1 MVLLVK
7 RIYESTNH
15 TTRGHEFMKGAV
27 AAGHRLTCDT
37 AADILRAGGNA
48 FDAAIGG
55 FFTACVTE
63 PVLAS
68 LGGGGFLF
76 ARNQAG
82 QNQVYDFFTH
92 TPGQNCA
99 TTSCND
105 DIDFHPVSVDFG
117 AVRQEFHI
125 GLGACAVP
133 GTVRGMFAIHRH
145 LATLPLR
152 ELIQPAVE
160 LARGGVA
167 VNPFQSYLLEL
178 VSPIYRTESAL
189 PLFQSPNHP
198 GKLLQ
203 AEDVFY
209 NPRLADVLETL
220 SREGDAFF
228 YQGEIATR
236 IVEQC
241 RQGGYLT
248 RKDLKEYQVCQRAP
262 LEIPYRDHRLL
273 INPPPSAGGLLIG
286 FGLELLKHVDF
297 SGDRSS
303 WGSEVHINA
312 LIETMQATSKARS
325 RHFCDGP
332 SAALLNPELL
342 AQYRERVLGRA
353 HASRGT
359 THISVI
365 DAQANVA
372 SLTVSNGE
380 GCGRLMADLGFML
393 NNMLGEEDV
402 NPGAGN
408 LAHRWQTNQRMSSM
422 MAPGILLADDGSISA
437 LGSGGSNRIRTAILQ
452 VIGNTVDFAM
462 DIKAAVAAPRVHIET
477 DDLQREQNFPAAT
490 VRSLSRNFPGH
501 RVFDKPNMFFGGVH
515 VAQLNRRDGCDVWSA
530 VGDPRRGGIGVV
542 VE

>member
-1 MVLLVK
+1 
-7 RIYESTNH
+7 
-15 TTRGHEFMKGAV
+15 MKGAV
-27 AAGHRLTCDT
+27 AAGHRLTCNT

-76 ARNQAG
+76 ARNGAG

-92 TPGQNCA
+92 TPGHNPAA
-99 TTSCND
+99 TSRND
-105 DIDFHPVSVDFG
+105 DIDFHPVTVDFG

-125 GLGACAVP
+125 GFGTCAVP
-133 GTVRGMFAIHRH
+133 GTVRGMFAVHRH

-160 LARGGVA
+160 LARAGA
-167 VNPFQSYLLEL
+167 TVNPFQSWLLEL

-189 PLFQSPNHP
+189 PLFESPNHP

-203 AEDVFY
+203 PEDIFY
-209 NPRLADVLETL
+209 NPQLADVLEAL
-220 SREGDAFF
+220 SREGDALF

-241 RQGGYLT
+241 RQGGCLT
-248 RKDLKEYQVCQRAP
+248 GEDLKEYQVYRRAP
-262 LEIPYRDHRLL
+262 LEIPYHGHRLL

-286 FGLELLKHVDF
+286 FGIELLKHANF
-297 SGDRSS
+297 SGNSFA

-312 LIETMQATSKARS
+312 LIETMRATSEARS
-325 RHFCDGP
+325 RHFCDG
-332 SAALLNPELL
+332 ANEALLEPGLL
-342 AQYRERVLGRA
+342 AQYRKLVLNRA

-365 DAQANVA
+365 DAQANIA

-408 LAHRWQTNQRMSSM
+408 LAHHWQTNQRMSSM
-422 MAPGILLADDGSISA
+422 MAPGILLADDGSVSA

-452 VIGNTVDFAM
+452 VICNTVDFAM
-462 DIKAAVAAPRVHIET
+462 DIEAAVTAPRVHIET
-477 DDLQREQNFPAAT
+477 DDLHREQNFPAPT
-490 VRSLSRNFPGH
+490 VRSLARDFPGH
-501 RVFDKPNMFFGGVH
+501 RVFEEPNMFFGGVH
-515 VAQLNRRDGCDVWSA
+515 VAQLNHRGELSA
-530 VGDPRRGGIGVV
+530 VGDPRRDGIGVV
-542 VE
+542 VS